1 MLRKFNMTW
10 TEGTL
15 KLFNDSIIICGGY
28 WGVITFCLLILVC
41 LAVAFMYGY
50 ALWLMHDEF

>member
-1 MLRKFNMTW
+1 MTW

-15 KLFNDSIIICGGY
+15 RLFNDSIIICGGY

-50 ALWLMHDEF
+50 ALWLMHDES